1 MTGGI
6 AEARGGEYRWPFRE
20 WIADERRREGW
31 IDSSRSRRTL
41 ALLVLLAPFVM
52 LFVRTFVL
60 LPFAHSGPQSSRGR
74 QVRVDGARLGE
85 EAAMYKH
92 ILIPT
97 DGSALSEEA
106 IRQGVAFAKSINAT
120 VTAVTVSPSFHTV
133 SRDTMMVSDTRAQY
147 QKDCEDRAERYLAF
161 AGEIARSSGVP
172 CESAHVV
179 NDHPYE
185 GIIDAARTKGCDL
198 IFMASHGRKGVAA
211 LVLGSETT
219 KVLTHSKIPTLVC
232 R

>member
-1 MTGGI
+1 MDALI
-6 AEARGGEYRWPFRE
+6 
-20 WIADERRREGW
+20 
-31 IDSSRSRRTL
+31 TL
-41 ALLVLLAPFVM
+41 ATGSGAPDAVCM

-60 LPFAHSGPQSSRGR
+60 IRFAHFSLQSSRGR
-74 QVRVDGARLGE
+74 CPRIPERPPPWDAVRFEL
-85 EAAMYKH
+85 
-92 ILIPT
+92 
-97 DGSALSEEA
+97 
-106 IRQGVAFAKSINAT
+106 
-120 VTAVTVSPSFHTV
+120 
-133 SRDTMMVSDTRAQY
+133 MV
-147 QKDCEDRAERYLAF
+147 L
-161 AGEIARSSGVP
+161 ARSSGVP

-185 GIIDAARTKGCDL
+185 GIIDTARTKGCDL

>member
-1 MTGGI
+1 MDTLI
-6 AEARGGEYRWPFRE
+6 
-20 WIADERRREGW
+20 
-31 IDSSRSRRTL
+31 TL
-41 ALLVLLAPFVM
+41 ATDSGAPGAAGAVWHA
-52 LFVRTFVL
+52 LRPDVRPATVRSL
-60 LPFAHSGPQSSRGR
+60 QSPIVARASG
-74 QVRVDGARLGE
+74 RVDGARLGE

-106 IRQGVAFAKSINAT
+106 IRQGVAVAKSINAT

-133 SRDTMMVSDTRAQY
+133 SRDTMMVSDTREQY
-147 QKDCEDRAERYLAF
+147 QKDSHDRAEHYLVF
-161 AGEIARSSGVP
+161 AREIARSSGVP

>member
-1 MTGGI
+1 MDALI
-6 AEARGGEYRWPFRE
+6 
-20 WIADERRREGW
+20 
-31 IDSSRSRRTL
+31 TL
-41 ALLVLLAPFVM
+41 AMGSGAPDAAGAVCM

-60 LPFAHSGPQSSRGR
+60 IRFAHFSLQSSRGR
-74 QVRVDGARLGE
+74 CPR
-85 EAAMYKH
+85 
-92 ILIPT
+92 IP
-97 DGSALSEEA
+97 D
-106 IRQGVAFAKSINAT
+106 
-120 VTAVTVSPSFHTV
+120 
-133 SRDTMMVSDTRAQY
+133 
-147 QKDCEDRAERYLAF
+147 QKDCQDRAERYLAF
-161 AGEIARSSGVP
+161 VREIARSSGVP

>member
-1 MTGGI
+1 
-6 AEARGGEYRWPFRE
+6 
-20 WIADERRREGW
+20 
-31 IDSSRSRRTL
+31 
-41 ALLVLLAPFVM
+41 
-52 LFVRTFVL
+52 
-60 LPFAHSGPQSSRGR
+60 
-74 QVRVDGARLGE
+74 
-85 EAAMYKH
+85 MYKH

-120 VTAVTVSPSFHTV
+120 VTAVTVSPSFHTM
-133 SRDTMMVSDTRAQY
+133 SMDTMMLSDTREQY
-147 QKDCEDRAERYLAF
+147 QKDCDARAERYLAF
-161 AGEIARSSGVP
+161 AREIARASGVP
-172 CESAHVV
+172 CEAVHVV

-185 GIIDAARTKGCDL
+185 GIIEAARTKGCDL